1 MFDKEKYKHKMN
13 HDKNRILS
21 TGSWLLLAF
30 LIGNITG
37 FVGGSFGYLF
47 EKVTSFRLA
56 NSYMLYFLPIGAV
69 IIVFF
74 YRLILKEKD
83 PGTNLVI
90 SAIRSNDRIPLRMT
104 PLIYFSTLLTH
115 LVGGSAGREGA
126 ALQMGGSIGNSI
138 GRFFHIEKQEDKNV
152 LIMCGMSGAF
162 SALFGTPIAATI
174 FSMEVVSVGIMHYAA
189 LLPCAVSSLIA
200 RGIALSIFG
209 ISAPEYTITSIPTF
223 SIRTGVII
231 SIFAILVGLL
241 SILFCITLHKTNEF
255 FQTKLKNVYVRAFIG
270 GSILLVL
277 TLLVGSQDYNGAGTD
292 MITACI
298 NGEITSVAFLLK
310 IIFTAITLACGYKG
324 GEIIPTFFIGAAFG
338 SLFGNLIGFSPSLCA
353 AVGMGALFC
362 GATNCPITSLLI
374 CFELFGFEGTPYFL
388 LAIGFSYVISGYYS
402 LYSSQRIVY
411 SKYKSN
417 YIDKEAE

>member
-1 MFDKEKYKHKMN
+1 MFDLEQYKHKIN
-13 HDKNRILS
+13 HEKSRMIS
-21 TGSWLLLAF
+21 TGKWLLSAF

-69 IIVFF
+69 MIVFF
-74 YRLILKEKD
+74 YRLILKDKD

-115 LVGGSAGREGA
+115 LIGGSAGREGA

-138 GRFFHIEKQEDKNV
+138 GRLFHIKKQEDKNV

-189 LLPCAVSSLIA
+189 LLPCAVSALIA

-209 ISAPEYTITSIPTF
+209 ITAPEYTITSIPTF
-223 SIRTGVII
+223 SIKTGVII

-241 SILFCITLHKTNEF
+241 SILFCVTLHKTNELF
-255 FQTKLKNVYVRAFIG
+255 SKINNIYVRALVG
-270 GSILLVL
+270 GSLLLIL
-277 TLLVGSQDYNGAGTD
+277 TLLIGSQDYNGAGTN
-292 MITACI
+292 MIAACI
-298 NGEITSVAFLLK
+298 NGEITNVAFLLK

-324 GEIIPTFFIGAAFG
+324 GEIVPSFFIGAAFG
-338 SLFGNLIGFSPSLCA
+338 SFFGNLIGFSPSLCA